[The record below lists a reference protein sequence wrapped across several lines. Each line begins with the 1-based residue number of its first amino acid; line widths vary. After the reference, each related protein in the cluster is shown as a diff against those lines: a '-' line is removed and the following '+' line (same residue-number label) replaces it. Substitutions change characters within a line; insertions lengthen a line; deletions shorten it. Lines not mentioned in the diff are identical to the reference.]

1 MSIGYEWFSAKGTL
15 IKEKNYL
22 EIYKYEKQSENTLP
36 PFFVGE
42 VVPVVDSH
50 VEESKTVVCMMNVFV
65 DLLNIHPTTVYFSL

>member
-15 IKEKNYL
+15 VKEKNYL
-22 EIYKYEKQSENTLP
+22 EIYKYEKQDENTLP

-50 VEESKTVVCMMNVFV
+50 VEESKTVVSMICC
-65 DLLNIHPTTVYFSL
+65 